1 MVKTYNK
8 SILRMFKSNFLRL
21 FAISM
26 IITIGISLVTSIS
39 GAAEKMREAANCT
52 IPVTE
57 HSILAKA
64 IAEKIKII
72 GYILPV
78 FFIAVAALAA
88 LTTVTRLI
96 EEERPIIACLKTLGY
111 SNSIIITRY
120 MIFAGVCC
128 IIGCA
133 LGLIIGNYAILPILY
148 ESATSRFDIS
158 SPENSIFITQGL
170 TWSAVMAVV
179 VVFTAFIVSFLK
191 CKETP
196 AVLLRAKTPKAG
208 KKVALE
214 YLPLIW
220 KKLKFKYKSSVRNI
234 LRYKGRLIMTI
245 ISIIGSSMMLFCGIG
260 LFGSLKS
267 MRQESSE
274 FTNAFVDSIIP
285 IATVLII
292 FAGALAVLVLFN
304 ITNINIEERKREIA
318 TLRVLGYSQL
328 ETAAYIYREISF
340 LSFVGIISGVPL
352 GYVFLGFVFDYLEFG
367 SLEYVKWYIWLISAF
382 ASFLS
387 VIVAL
392 ALLYVKIKK
401 IEMASSLKTVD

>member
-26 IITIGISLVTSIS
+26 IIAIGISLVTSIS

-52 IPVTE
+52 IPATE

-64 IAEKIKII
+64 IADKIEII

-111 SNSIIITRY
+111 SNSIIITKY

-128 IIGCA
+128 IIGCS
-133 LGLIIGNYAILPILY
+133 LGLIIGNYAILPVLY

-158 SPENSIFITQGL
+158 NPENSLFITQGL
-170 TWSAVMAVV
+170 IWSAVMAVV
-179 VVFTAFIVSFLK
+179 VVFTAYIVSFLK

-196 AVLLRAKTPKAG
+196 AVLLRAKAPKAG

-214 YLPLIW
+214 YLPFIW

-267 MRQESSE
+267 MRQEGSAY
-274 FTNAFVDSIIP
+274 TNTFVDSIIP

-392 ALLYVKIKK
+392 ALLYTKIKK